1 MNKGIVQE
9 LFLFVCILAFS
20 GCIGFTED
28 WGFSCGD
35 SSDAP
40 EGPFDAAPFDLACIA
55 QSGPMEVN
63 YTDRSLVLNFGTP
76 SECIPDGGT
85 EKWGPNFRFAYNLH
99 ATYEFRS
106 VDTLALSFY
115 SESDSANVT
124 ILLVDGAPGVL
135 SSIWR
140 FTSCA
145 YIGDKLDCFDD
156 GKVRFVLFGGE
167 WVEYRVGTSK

>member
-28 WGFSCGD
+28 WGLSCGD

-76 SECIPDGGT
+76 GECIPDGGT

-135 SSIWR
+135 
-140 FTSCA
+140 C
-145 YIGDKLDCFDD
+145 KPLH
-156 GKVRFVLFGGE
+156 FVLANDGVLPTLLLPGDNRGD
-167 WVEYRVGTSK
+167 WPRTNVSTV